1 MNILSTIAAQAK
13 KAVILG
19 AVVTVSASSAA
30 VATPSPGCPKGWV
43 PSPGPGKCMPGN
55 FTSKPGV
62 GKFIPRNRPDLKIR
76 SYRFTRIGQ
85 KRVRVRIAN
94 IGRRAARP
102 SILRLTVRRINGTPV
117 QRRVRV
123 KVPMIPAGK
132 SVVVM
137 VNARSILP
145 KPVALRKTAFVLKAD
160 STNRILERNERNNFA
175 IHR

>member
-1 MNILSTIAAQAK
+1 MTIFSKVASQAK
-13 KAVILG
+13 KALVLG

-30 VATPSPGCPKGWV
+30 VAAPSPGCPKGWV
-43 PSPGPGKCMPGN
+43 PAPAGPGKCMPGSL
-55 FTSKPGV
+55 TTKPGI
-62 GKFIPRNRPDLKIR
+62 GKFIRRRPDLKIR
-76 SYRFTRIGQ
+76 SYRFTRIGK

-102 SILRLTVRRINGTPV
+102 SVLQLTVRRIKGVPV
-117 QRRVRV
+117 KRRVRV

-137 VNARSILP
+137 VNAKRILP
-145 KPVALRKTAFVLKAD
+145 KPVALKKTKFVLKAD
-160 STNRILERNERNNFA
+160 STNRVLEHNERNNFA